1 MVVAAETSIM
11 AADSD
16 PNTSKVAVQTYLPEY
31 QRDEWDAHAEELDMS
46 RSEFVKAMVQAGRRG
61 FEGETRPESEP
72 AVSAPSEQSPEAGG
86 TGSLPG
92 ASLEETV
99 IDELA
104 DEEYLSW
111 EDLLAAVTDDVES
124 RLEATLQEL
133 QSSGKVRYS
142 GRHGG
147 YTLDS

>member
-1 MVVAAETSIM
+1 MWVAAEASIM
-11 AADSD
+11 AADSE

-31 QRDEWDAHAEELDMS
+31 QRDEWDAHADELDMS

-61 FEGETRPESEP
+61 FEGEEPPESEP
-72 AVSAPSEQSPEAGG
+72 VVSESPSQGTDAGAASPPEE
-86 TGSLPG
+86 
-92 ASLEETV
+92 SLEETV
-99 IDELA
+99 IDEL
-104 DEEYLSW
+104 DDVEYLSW
-111 EDLLAAVTDDVES
+111 EDLLAAVTDDIES
-124 RLEATLQEL
+124 RLENALQEL